1 MNLCDLN
8 NIRTLLGRHGFH
20 FSKAMGQNFLI
31 DASIPQAIAEHC
43 GADENCGVLEIG
55 PGIGCLTEQLAR
67 RAGQVVS
74 VELDRRLLPYWK
86 KHCQSMKMYLLS
98 AAISRKLDIAALV
111 DTHFSGL
118 TPLVCANLPYNI
130 TTPVLSALI
139 DSGRFQRLTVMIQ
152 KEVAQRICALPGTAD
167 YGAFSLYMQFYTQP
181 ELLFDVPP
189 DCFTP
194 QPKVTSAVLRCTVRK
209 APPVDVADVPFFFQ
223 VVRAAFALRR
233 KTLLNALSAAL
244 AAVCARTSCPLCWTH
259 ADFSPTVRGETS
271 AGRIRPT
278 DGSSPSSF
286 KALIFKFPLFEK
298 NCKLGLDFFSKR
310 AIIANVLRNTAD
322 LCNGSTPDSDL
333 FVRVRILHP

>member
-74 VELDRRLLPYWK
+74 VELDRRLLPV
-86 KHCQSMKMYLLS
+86 LEETLS
-98 AAISRKLDIAALV
+98 KYENVSIVSGDIMKLDIAALV

-233 KTLLNALSAAL
+233 KTLLNCLSSGL
-244 AAVCARTSCPLCWTH
+244 GLSK
-259 ADFSPTVRGETS
+259 GNTS
-271 AGRIRPT
+271 ALLARAGV
-278 DGSSPSSF
+278 PSG
-286 KALIFKFPLFEK
+286 A
-298 NCKLGLDFFSKR
+298 R
-310 AIIANVLRNTAD
+310 AEQLSMEQFAAIARAVQA
-322 LCNGSTPDSDL
+322 
-333 FVRVRILHP
+333 H